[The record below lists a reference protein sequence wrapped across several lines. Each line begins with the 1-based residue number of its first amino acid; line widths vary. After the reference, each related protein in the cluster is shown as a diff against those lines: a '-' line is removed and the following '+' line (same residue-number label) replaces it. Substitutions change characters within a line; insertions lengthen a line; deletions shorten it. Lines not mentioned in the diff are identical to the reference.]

1 MKVRGVDLRIGWTRA
16 FEECKRVRTARKKKL
31 ARNIMDLRTQSE
43 ARLAETGMEYLFY
56 YLQCTCDVLTD
67 DPCSLNVE
75 GDVAWAEMVDCT
87 ATREPLAK
95 QLTLLGHIQL
105 YS

>member
-67 DPCSLNVE
+67 
-75 GDVAWAEMVDCT
+75 GMK
-87 ATREPLAK
+87 PLEDN
-95 QLTLLGHIQL
+95 QGSICFESFLQIHVH
-105 YS
+105 